1 MTMNNIVKI
10 NNHQRYDR
18 YSVGGSEFYTSD
30 SIGGNLAFKKVEG
43 GNMSYEYI
51 TRPEFE
57 EHKRHLDT
65 RFDKVEDSIKKSQIS
80 LSKDID
86 LAIKNLKDEIND
98 KKLTSNRFWIGIA
111 APTVVSIIGIIIG
124 VFFK

>member
-1 MTMNNIVKI
+1 MVKSNVLQI
-10 NNHQRYDR
+10 NTNPRYKN
-18 YSVGGSEFYTSD
+18 YSINSNSSYTKNKST
-30 SIGGNLAFKKVEG
+30 GTLGFQKVEG

-80 LSKDID
+80 LSKDIE

-98 KKLTSNRFWIGIA
+98 KKLTSHRFWIGIA

>member
-1 MTMNNIVKI
+1 
-10 NNHQRYDR
+10 
-18 YSVGGSEFYTSD
+18 
-30 SIGGNLAFKKVEG
+30 
-43 GNMSYEYI
+43 MSYEYI

-86 LAIKNLKDEIND
+86 LAIKN
-98 KKLTSNRFWIGIA
+98 
-111 APTVVSIIGIIIG
+111 
-124 VFFK
+124 